1 MAVFPEIP
9 VESLREPPSQFI
21 QCVLHCSPILD
32 FFQKKE
38 QRFFYDNAAVAQ
50 LIFFVQ
56 SWTCSNRSSGNSIEN
71 FIRPYFLTLFDT
83 IIKKSI
89 VKGK

>member
-1 MAVFPEIP
+1 MKMAVFPEIP

-50 LIFFVQ
+50 LIFSPNPGPAQTGHQATPLKIHTVSFLDFV
-56 SWTCSNRSSGNSIEN
+56 
-71 FIRPYFLTLFDT
+71 
-83 IIKKSI
+83 
-89 VKGK
+89 